1 MSFSADVAK
10 FSSDAPKR
18 VEKVRRGIILRLF
31 NSVIRDTPVDTG
43 MLRGNWQTSIA
54 TPKNMP
60 IDKIDK
66 GGLDTITAAEAAL
79 GKGETKSVSVFFVNR
94 LPYAGAMEYGGSKQ
108 SPHGMVRR
116 NVARISALVNRAI
129 KEGKLKL

>member
-1 MSFSADVAK
+1 MSFSSDVAK

-43 MLRGNWQTSIA
+43 MLRGNWQTSTGA
-54 TPKNMP
+54 PKDTP

-66 GGLDTITAAEAAL
+66 GGLDTIKSAESSL
-79 GKGETKSVSVFFVNR
+79 GEGETKSVSVFFVNR
-94 LPYAGAMEYGGSKQ
+94 LPYAGNIEYGGSKQ
-108 SPHGMVRR
+108 APQGMVRR
-116 NVARISALVNRAI
+116 NVARVSAIVNRAI